1 MLVFG
6 GEERKK
12 EETNGSKV
20 DCGGG
25 GNGIKFCFEMRNL
38 KRHWERYI

>member
-25 GNGIKFCFEMRNL
+25 GMVLSFVLR
-38 KRHWERYI
+38 